1 MPLFIRRISW
11 WISAAVLVASLP
23 LLTGCGGGTGS
34 VSGKVMYNGTA
45 LPYGSVQFMT
55 PGGAFV
61 SEIGS
66 DGSYSLSSLPIGSA
80 TISVTC
86 QDPKY
91 ADYMKQL
98 SASGRDP
105 KIPKPKG
112 RPEDY
117 SKIPSKYSDFNT
129 SGLTYEV
136 KSGAHTYNIELK

>member
-1 MPLFIRRISW
+1 MAPFTQRIWW
-11 WISAAVLVASLP
+11 WISAAVLVVSLP
-23 LLTGCGGGTGS
+23 LLTGCGGGKGS

-45 LPYGSVQFMT
+45 LPFGSVQFMT

-66 DGSYSLSSLPIGSA
+66 DGSYSLTGIPTGSA

-98 SASGRDP
+98 SASSRDP
-105 KIPKPKG
+105 KAPKPKG

-117 SKIPSKYSDFNT
+117 SKIPSKYSDFST
-129 SGLTYEV
+129 SGLTYEI
-136 KSGAHTYNIELK
+136 KSGTQTHNIELK